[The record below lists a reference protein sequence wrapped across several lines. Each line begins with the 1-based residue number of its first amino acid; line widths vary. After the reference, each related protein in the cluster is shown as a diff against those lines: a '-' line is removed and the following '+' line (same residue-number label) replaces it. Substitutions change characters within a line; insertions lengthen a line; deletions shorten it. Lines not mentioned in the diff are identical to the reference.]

1 MATRPEPE
9 ATSITCRPVT
19 ASGWSSRYRASAWP
33 PAQANAQKGG
43 SRPVRPVARSVRC
56 QTLIGSLAW

>member
-1 MATRPEPE
+1 MATSPDPE
-9 ATSITCRPVT
+9 ATSITCRPATVP
-19 ASGWSSRYRASAWP
+19 GWSSRYRARAWP

-43 SRPVRPVARSVRC
+43 SRPGRPVACSACC